1 MLQILNALDCW
12 ERVAVFSFMLEK
24 WLYQRL
30 LTEEDKISP
39 ERCPHSVVNFYQ
51 ARLLTTAA
59 VGMGSAK
66 CSVRSLRAMGG
77 EGRGKVSPAAEKV
90 TQLFQDQKGSA
101 SGMECHGKSLSAPY
115 VGWGSTWK

>member
-1 MLQILNALDCW
+1 MDTSHIHVTELIDQYTVLQILNGLDCW
-12 ERVAVFSFMLEK
+12 ERVAVFSFMLER

-39 ERCPHSVVNFYQ
+39 QRCPHSVVNFYQ

-59 VGMGSAK
+59 VGKGLAK

-77 EGRGKVSPAAEKV
+77 GRRGKLSPAAGKV
-90 TQLFQDQKGSA
+90 TQLFQD
-101 SGMECHGKSLSAPY
+101 
-115 VGWGSTWK
+115 